1 MRAALRA
8 AAHCLSLISAVVVCM
23 SGVVEEE
30 VVVVVVVMHI
40 PACAS
45 AVVRAS
51 SSPL

>member
-30 VVVVVVVMHI
+30 VVVVVVMHI